1 MQQHNDGWPPQ
12 WCSHHYNKSCTCKNR
27 CCDDMDTH
35 DEEFGPLI
43 RKQIQADKEAKEKR
57 DNTHAQGG
65 RAFEISK
72 PPSLQWPSDRVVPRR
87 LEYVLSTLETML
99 RNELIAKQQA
109 DEFLDG
115 SEGVQTYYAKSTREA
130 FEESRRLAVERIKQL
145 EISLSFFKQ
154 A

>member
-1 MQQHNDGWPPQ
+1 
-12 WCSHHYNKSCTCKNR
+12 
-27 CCDDMDTH
+27 MDTH

-43 RKQIQADKEAKEKR
+43 RKQIQADKEAKLKR
-57 DNTHAQGG
+57 DNTHAQGEG
-65 RAFEISK
+65 PSK
-72 PPSLQWPSDRVVPRR
+72 PQTPPSLQWPSESSIKHR
-87 LEYVLSTLETML
+87 LYYVLDTLQTML

-130 FEESRRLAVERIKQL
+130 FEESRSLAIERIKQL
-145 EISLSFFKQ
+145 EIALNFFKQ

>member
-1 MQQHNDGWPPQ
+1 
-12 WCSHHYNKSCTCKNR
+12 
-27 CCDDMDTH
+27 MDTH

-43 RKQIQADKEAKEKR
+43 RKQIQSDKEAKLKR
-57 DNTHAQGG
+57 DNTHAQGE
-65 RAFEISK
+65 RPSNPHS
-72 PPSLQWPSDRVVPRR
+72 PPSNSLQWPSESTIKHR
-87 LEYVLSTLETML
+87 LWYVLDTLQTML

-130 FEESRRLAVERIKQL
+130 FEESRRLAIERIKQL
-145 EISLSFFKQ
+145 EIALNFFKQ